1 MVILIV
7 ICKELGPTDTKI
19 EKKCE
24 KYRWPFE
31 VCVQALMVVAEKLDP
46 IWPGGMDYKKIN
58 VLIFCVA
65 GPALFAASVALNAIQ
80 PRTVT
85 ITLLSSHSR
94 LYK

>member
-1 MVILIV
+1 M
-7 ICKELGPTDTKI
+7 KN
-19 EKKCE
+19 KCE
-24 KYRWPFE
+24 KYRGPFE

-65 GPALFAASVALNAIQ
+65 GPALFAASIALNATQ
-80 PRTVT
+80 PQTFT
-85 ITLLSSHSR
+85 FTLLSSHSR